1 MRVVLMLALPL
12 AVAACE
18 QAKAPPPPT
27 APTAAAAAAAAAA
40 ATAPKLAKI
49 VFLDQETA
57 CDCTR
62 QRIDGTWAALQAA
75 LGQPASLQVER
86 IHVDTQAAQAE
97 TYTLLKPL
105 MVVPGVYFVDDR
117 NGVLEMLQGEVKQEQ
132 IAAVLKGR

>member
-1 MRVVLMLALPL
+1 MRVAFLLALPL
-12 AVAACE
+12 ALAACE

-27 APTAAAAAAAAAA
+27 ATLPTAPVAAAI
-40 ATAPKLAKI
+40 APKLAKI

-62 QRIDGTWAALQAA
+62 KRIDGTWAALQAA
-75 LGQPASLQVER
+75 VGQPASLQVER

-105 MVVPGVYFVDDR
+105 MVTPGVYFVDDHD
-117 NGVLEMLQGEVKQEQ
+117 GVLEMLQGEVRQEQ